1 MYVSTAYRGGVAV
14 DHECVLLYHIFHL
27 KNEEK
32 NMTNE
37 RTNELKFNAFINILR
52 LNDSESSKSVESEVE
67 WMPSC
72 GGTFFFF
79 FFRGNFFD
87 SPATQMRN
95 RLAIY
100 YDLVLFACFCAGAR
114 VCAWCALPQIRSF
127 PFQSDSNSRI
137 VPNAES
143 RRKNPNFVQI
153 NNESFDVRAY
163 TLRAYYL

>member
-67 WMPSC
+67 
-72 GGTFFFF
+72 
-79 FFRGNFFD
+79 
-87 SPATQMRN
+87 
-95 RLAIY
+95 
-100 YDLVLFACFCAGAR
+100 
-114 VCAWCALPQIRSF
+114 
-127 PFQSDSNSRI
+127 
-137 VPNAES
+137 
-143 RRKNPNFVQI
+143 
-153 NNESFDVRAY
+153 
-163 TLRAYYL
+163 